1 MIPWINKALKIKQ
14 CNEVLLIMDKL
25 EENIPLHSQEKIFRA
40 ILKGKILKL
49 DGQSWGVRALI
60 FFHVVATERY
70 MLNTITSIDTM
81 DGQTL
86 VGYGEKATH
95 IWQEYRNR
103 LSCTTHS

>member
-49 DGQSWGVRALI
+49 DGQS
-60 FFHVVATERY
+60 
-70 MLNTITSIDTM
+70 
-81 DGQTL
+81 
-86 VGYGEKATH
+86 
-95 IWQEYRNR
+95 
-103 LSCTTHS
+103 